1 MFSLAKRETT
11 SGTRNEKR
19 RTLRMSIMLILALD
33 VDDLGDLALF
43 VKYNK
48 MDSCVHIPLSLL
60 TSL

>member
-33 VDDLGDLALF
+33 LDDLGDLALF

-48 MDSCVHIPLSLL
+48 MNSCVHIPFSSL

>member
-1 MFSLAKRETT
+1 
-11 SGTRNEKR
+11 
-19 RTLRMSIMLILALD
+19 MSIMLILALD

-48 MDSCVHIPLSLL
+48 MNSCVHIPFSLL